1 MAIPRFRLYSNDN
14 TKKNIKWESQN
25 EEEEPLRLVYSIEMN
40 TKHYVDIMSRAVDNV
55 MPQPSLDV
63 RYDKD

>member
-1 MAIPRFRLYSNDN
+1 MI
-14 TKKNIKWESQN
+14 TQKKHMKWESQN
-25 EEEEPLRLVYSIEMN
+25 EEEEEPLRLVHSIEMN

-63 RYDKD
+63 RYEKD